1 LTGGPKA
8 IVPAN
13 YTTRTRRHSERLSGI
28 GTKGKT
34 AEVVGNQGGNHLNGG
49 GVVVYNEYDERG
61 ATGLAAL
68 RPLRSRAP
76 RGFVLVDEFRK

>member
-1 LTGGPKA
+1 MRLFPG
-8 IVPAN
+8 N
-13 YTTRTRRHSERLSGI
+13 CSTRTRRHTERNGGI